1 MKNIFFLGTIILL
14 LSSCNTLK
22 HKNKV
27 INNSEIEFQYESY
40 PFWKKQPLSTK
51 VKPNNFQFIFLHK
64 FNDSVFFSTSDK
76 YIFEEQIVTNEKTD
90 NANVSFYLD
99 LNTYNKKTIKMK
111 VPSKNIDVS
120 FHLSKSY
127 RIIYFFYY
135 EDKAIIRYS
144 NYLYL

>member
-1 MKNIFFLGTIILL
+1 MKNIFIFGIMIFF
-14 LSSCNTLK
+14 LSSCSTFK

-27 INNSEIEFQYESY
+27 ANNSQVEFQYESY
-40 PFWKKQPLSTK
+40 PFWKKQPLSPK

-76 YIFEEQIVTNEKTD
+76 NVFKEKIVTNEITD
-90 NANVSFYLD
+90 DANVSFYLD
-99 LNTYNKKTIKMK
+99 LNAHNKKAIKMK

-135 EDKAIIRYS
+135 ENKAIIRYS